1 MVQEFNSVV
10 TRQTYL
16 QLAETLEGFLRQMRS
31 VAEMLDVALNVS
43 VSSGCLSRRCWL
55 VRTKLPFDIQ
65 FGFQNHLVVSVQ
77 FRQTPAKMASKVKIT
92 FCVRGVLSHRFEDYW
107 CVRTANR

>member
-16 QLAETLEGFLRQMRS
+16 QLAETLEGFLRRMRS
-31 VAEMLDVALNVS
+31 VAEILDVALNVS
-43 VSSGCLSRRCWL
+43 VSSGYLSRRCWL

-65 FGFQNHLVVSVQ
+65 FGFPNRLVAAQ
-77 FRQTPAKMASKVKIT
+77 FHQTPAKMASKVKIT
-92 FCVRGVLSHRFEDYW
+92 FCVRGALSHRFKNY
-107 CVRTANR
+107 